1 MRNESFSAPCAGAST
16 NAASPPAAVVRPKA
30 HNLTILVLDGG
41 EEQMSFD
48 VEKAKCYLEKDRQ
61 HLLAVIETG
70 FGTLDA
76 FSAKLQS
83 LMQSRRLSVA
93 SFIGESRRLS
103 LASFIREPDHQNV

>member
-1 MRNESFSAPCAGAST
+1 M
-16 NAASPPAAVVRPKA
+16 
-30 HNLTILVLDGG
+30 LVLDGG

-48 VEKAKCYLEKDRQ
+48 VGKAKCYLEKDRQ

-76 FSAKLQS
+76 FDAKLQS
-83 LMQSRRLSVA
+83 LMQ
-93 SFIGESRRLS
+93 SRRLS